1 MHYLLLV
8 FLLLPAGG
16 LPSAV
21 SSAVCTNNDCW
32 CGSDAT
38 RAAYECKEGDAKYK
52 CTNPGSTSYCAAL
65 TAKGFPLYSC
75 LEARTFFKNIDRS
88 YHHVNWFLDTYV
100 CEGTRLR

>member
-1 MHYLLLV
+1 MHTCSSF

-16 LPSAV
+16 LPAAV
-21 SSAVCTNNDCW
+21 SSAVCANNDCW

-75 LEARTFFKNIDRS
+75 LEARTFF
-88 YHHVNWFLDTYV
+88 
-100 CEGTRLR
+100 